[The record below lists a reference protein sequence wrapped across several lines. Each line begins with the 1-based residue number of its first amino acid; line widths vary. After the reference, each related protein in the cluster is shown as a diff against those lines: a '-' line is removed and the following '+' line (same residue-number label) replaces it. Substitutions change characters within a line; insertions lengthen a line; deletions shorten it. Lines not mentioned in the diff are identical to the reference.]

1 MFEKYKVLSKAEL
14 ESRYEIYTEQYIEK
28 VKVEVKTGLRM
39 AKTMILPAAIRYQ
52 TELADN
58 VVSLKEAG
66 INADASTLETISG
79 LVKGLQSAVADL
91 DAKLE
96 KEDDSHG
103 KYSCEVLLPAL
114 LEVRE
119 AADALELVV
128 ADDEWPL
135 PSYQEMLFI
144 K

>member
-1 MFEKYKVLSKAEL
+1 MFEKYNVLSKEEL
-14 ESRYEIYTEQYIEK
+14 ESRFEIYTEQYIEK
-28 VKVEVKTGLRM
+28 VKVEIATGLRM
-39 AKTMILPAAIRYQ
+39 AKTMLLPASIRYQ

-58 VVSLKEAG
+58 AISLKDLG
-66 INADASTLETISG
+66 IDADSSTLESVSG
-79 LVKGLQSAVADL
+79 LVKKLQAAISDL
-91 DAKLE
+91 DAKFE

-103 KYSCEVLLPAL
+103 KYSCDVLLPAL
-114 LEVRE
+114 LAVRE
-119 AADALELVV
+119 AADALELVT